1 MCSGSE
7 TSIDNCCCEG
17 ESLNVILVACFV
29 NHPLTYETYRQFIAL
44 RSAGNHGYIT
54 DVSATGKAKGVAV
67 NIWLSERRDVFALVI
82 GTENPILKDV
92 QDMSERQNPILKK

>member
-7 TSIDNCCCEG
+7 TSIDNYCCER
-17 ESLNVILVACFV
+17 ESLNVVLVACLF

-54 DVSATGKAKGVAV
+54 DVSATGKAKGVA
-67 NIWLSERRDVFALVI
+67 LSEWRDVFALVI
-82 GTENPILKDV
+82 GTENPSLKEV
-92 QDMSERQNPILKK
+92 QDMFIGKCALCRDGSC